1 MCLDLV
7 FERWQSFLFQIFYF
21 LLLQWTA
28 IAHLR
33 HTSLSDTFGT
43 QRGRNWI
50 RHTRHPWG
58 RCLGQ
63 RSSASLKGICQ
74 IHWDARLHSF
84 RQQHALTAKA
94 AETRN
99 MCDAQTVKQ
108 LLKKAE
114 HPHGALLTTEQGWS
128 TAELLMGRKLSS
140 DSWSPDAQS
149 LSAVIILHA
158 RNLMS

>member
-63 RSSASLKGICQ
+63 RSSASLKGNLPNSLGRSASLVSPAARSNRQ
-74 IHWDARLHSF
+74 GSGDAEYVWRTN
-84 RQQHALTAKA
+84 RKA
-94 AETRN
+94 AAEEGWTPTRCTLN
-99 MCDAQTVKQ
+99 YGAGMKHSRASDGSEAKQ
-108 LLKKAE
+108 WFLVSGCTKPFSR
-114 HPHGALLTTEQGWS
+114 HNFTCS
-128 TAELLMGRKLSS
+128 
-140 DSWSPDAQS
+140 
-149 LSAVIILHA
+149 
-158 RNLMS
+158 